1 MAGTTGGIWAVAIDG
16 PTGPYDVSRA
26 ELLVDEALYSGRVV
40 QDRSGRWVMLA
51 FENTTT
57 DGDFVGTLSDPMP
70 VVWAEDSTTL
80 RLVTGVSA

>member
-1 MAGTTGGIWAVAIDG
+1 
-16 PTGPYDVSRA
+16 
-26 ELLVDEALYSGRVV
+26 V

-57 DGDFVGTLSDPMP
+57 DGDFVGTLSDPIP
-70 VVWAEDSTTL
+70 VAWADGAATL